1 MRAAENRMERLN
13 SIAKEYEDAKRQNR
27 IREEQLMENRDD
39 LQVFVDVLLTYDSI
53 SKNRREADSIA
64 RDRNAERKNASL
76 KRKIEELE
84 KTCGNEDLQK
94 DVESSRK
101 RMRRLREKVDQLHV
115 EMEGMNRTNKHQK
128 EDLEQQK
135 QLNTYLQEELEV
147 SNISTEECVRDM
159 QMM

>member
-13 SIAKEYEDAKRQNR
+13 SIAKEHEDVKRQTR
-27 IREEQLMENRDD
+27 VREEQLLENRDD
-39 LQVFVDVLLTYDSI
+39 LQVYVDVLMTYDAI

-64 RDRNAERKNASL
+64 RDRNTERKNSSL

-101 RMRRLREKVDQLHV
+101 RIRRLKEKMDHLHV
-115 EMEGMNRTNKHQK
+115 EMEEVNRTNKHQK

-147 SNISTEECVRDM
+147 SKISTKE
-159 QMM
+159 